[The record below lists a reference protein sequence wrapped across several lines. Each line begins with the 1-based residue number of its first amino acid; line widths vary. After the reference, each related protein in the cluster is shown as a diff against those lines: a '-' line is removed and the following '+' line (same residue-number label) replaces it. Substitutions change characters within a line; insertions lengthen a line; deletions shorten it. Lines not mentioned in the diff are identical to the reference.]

1 MPNLALVWLLSKWRK
16 GNEKY
21 SNDSMNYS
29 KAEFLHAKL
38 INNGFASFQGNHM
51 LNLNVKS
58 QILNKHIRCIKEFQK
73 EMPSHGSFD
82 FWFCS
87 KWVFY

>member
-38 INNGFASFQGNHM
+38 IKNGFASFQGNHM

-58 QILNKHIRCIKEFQK
+58 
-73 EMPSHGSFD
+73 
-82 FWFCS
+82 
-87 KWVFY
+87 

>member
-38 INNGFASFQGNHM
+38 RKNGFASYKGNHM
-51 LNLNVKS
+51 LILNVKS
-58 QILNKHIRCIKEFQK
+58 QILNKHI
-73 EMPSHGSFD
+73 
-82 FWFCS
+82 
-87 KWVFY
+87 

>member
-38 INNGFASFQGNHM
+38 RKNCFASYQGNHM

-58 QILNKHIRCIKEFQK
+58 QILNKHI
-73 EMPSHGSFD
+73 
-82 FWFCS
+82 
-87 KWVFY
+87 